1 MKTEDL
7 AAIPSRAKASPAE
20 SADRKK
26 EVSSPRRVMNAI
38 VAGIQ
43 KGRYAPGQRLVEAD
57 LTRELQVSRGPV
69 REAFKRLAGE
79 GVLVLSKNRGA
90 YIRAQTREQVRD
102 TMCVLEA
109 LTGLAAKLAARHI
122 DEGNNRSLFE
132 DCFETAM
139 EQGAQG
145 ETLAFLDER
154 RRFYDALYEIA
165 GNRELQRIVPRMQ
178 ISLIRL
184 QFQAYVSGKQHQ
196 SQLKELRAIA
206 EAVLEGDPKK
216 AESAAKAH
224 LRRRRLSMTTL
235 PAEAYAAAEHLQS

>member
-1 MKTEDL
+1 
-7 AAIPSRAKASPAE
+7 
-20 SADRKK
+20 
-26 EVSSPRRVMNAI
+26 MNAI
-38 VAGIQ
+38 IAGIQ

-90 YIRAQTREQVRD
+90 YIRAQTRDQVRD
-102 TMCVLEA
+102 MMCVLEV

-122 DEGNNRSLFE
+122 DEGDNRRHFE
-132 DCFETAM
+132 ECFEGAM
-139 EQGAQG
+139 QQGAHG
-145 ETLAFLDER
+145 ETLAFLEER
-154 RRFYDALYEIA
+154 RRFYDVLYEIG
-165 GNRELQRIVPRMQ
+165 GNHELQRIIPRMQ

-184 QFQAYVSGKQHQ
+184 QFQAYVSGKQHE

-206 EAVLEGDPKK
+206 EAVLQGDPQK
-216 AESAAKAH
+216 AESAAKTH

-235 PAEAYAAAEHLQS
+235 PDEAYAAAEQLQT